1 MLFVIYAKNKFAR
14 HVFETRNR
22 QNLTGAGRRTKKR
35 TIYKAH
41 IKRVRAT
48 AFFSFWYSITVHFFP
63 KNLFSFQ
70 FIGHRKPVIIKQ
82 LFILI
87 RKDFWFNKL
96 INNLWRVFG
105 IKDPTLMP
113 TTKTTEGTERLWVAW
128 GGIISCPGL
137 PSLCRFSV
145 DDLGSRLYLRTNLG
159 LFNSYIESRK
169 SQISQNLIC

>member
-1 MLFVIYAKNKFAR
+1 MSKKSVSISNLQCCLSYTQKINLR
-14 HVFETRNR
+14 DIHVFETRNR
-22 QNLTGAGRRTKKR
+22 QNLTGAGRRTKKK

-48 AFFSFWYSITVHFFP
+48 AFFFFWYSITVHFFP

-113 TTKTTEGTERLWVAW
+113 TTKTTEGTERGEWLEV
-128 GGIISCPGL
+128 G
-137 PSLCRFSV
+137 
-145 DDLGSRLYLRTNLG
+145 
-159 LFNSYIESRK
+159 
-169 SQISQNLIC
+169 